1 MHSRECFRKSC
12 KLKSFL
18 KRKDVEEFFQIF
30 FCFGENEE
38 KLLLCSTMQ
47 RTTNENFQI
56 IYSCKNFS
64 NAKLSVYENQLQ
76 IFLSSVFKILTRN
89 ALHDTYLFELIF
101 TSVSWGNSSMQVSI
115 EKEIS
120 ELKLTEEY
128 CLFLCI

>member
-47 RTTNENFQI
+47 HTTNENFQI
-56 IYSCKNFS
+56 IYFCKTSQMQNW
-64 NAKLSVYENQLQ
+64 VYMNQLE
-76 IFLSSVFKILTRN
+76 IFLSFVFKILTRI
-89 ALHDTYLFELIF
+89 ALHDTYLFELIC
-101 TSVSWGNSSMQVSI
+101 TSVSWGKSSMKVSI
-115 EKEIS
+115 GKEIS